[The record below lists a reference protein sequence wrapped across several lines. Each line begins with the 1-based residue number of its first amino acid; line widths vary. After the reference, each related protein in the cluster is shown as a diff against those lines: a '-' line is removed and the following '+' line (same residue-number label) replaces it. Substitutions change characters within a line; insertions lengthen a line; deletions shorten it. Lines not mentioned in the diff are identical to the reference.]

1 MQQRVKASLRAPPQ
15 KAPQREELSCEVS
28 HRGAEHSTFFGSP
41 RGEGARSRG
50 MERREEKVAPMRGE
64 ENELA
69 ATPTN
74 KSYFVVSQINDVD
87 SWSSD

>member
-1 MQQRVKASLRAPPQ
+1 
-15 KAPQREELSCEVS
+15 
-28 HRGAEHSTFFGSP
+28 
-41 RGEGARSRG
+41 